1 MANEQLSLFSAENQ
15 IVSLKDVAL
24 QLSVSQATVRNW
36 IHSGFLKTTNGVF
49 LQSDID
55 SFMARQLRDKLKSRA
70 NKIRKDSH
78 NQRELSMVIQGIIHA
93 DELTGEEIAIK
104 YESSLSESFKNKE
117 GIYYTPTYIVSDMLG
132 SITETHN
139 KFFLDPCC
147 GSGNFILEA
156 LRKGFSPENVFGYD
170 TDENAVIITKK
181 RIFELTGYDSPNI
194 VCGDFL
200 KLAKTLKQR
209 FDYVFTNPPWGK
221 KMIKSL
227 KEQYASLY
235 HAGNSYDTCSLF
247 YFASL
252 SLLNQ
257 GGVIGFLLP
266 EAFFNI
272 GTFEDAR
279 KSLLLHKVLRLV
291 DYQRPFK
298 GLLTKAKAF
307 VMAKEGQ
314 MDCDSVIC
322 EVFNKKKHTRSQNG
336 FLDLPKHILNFELSE
351 EENDVIR
358 HVYALPHVMLKDNAI
373 WALGIVTGNNDKF
386 CKTTQEDGSVPIFRG
401 KDIFPDYVSESG
413 LFIDRNLENCQQVA
427 PKEYY
432 EADEKV
438 IYRFINNKII
448 CYHDTEQRYILN
460 SANLFILKPLFPI
473 SYKNLVD
480 LLNSDFMNWLFQSV
494 FCTHKILRSD
504 LEELPIWTD
513 YFIKNDLFSEKTLI
527 DYLKIENKNG
537 TYCIKK

>member
-1 MANEQLSLFSAENQ
+1 MANEQLSLFSIENQ

-36 IHSGFLKTTNGVF
+36 IHSGFLNASNGVIY
-49 LQSDID
+49 QSDID
-55 SFMARQLRDKLKSRA
+55 SFVAGKFQDKLKSRA

-78 NQRELSMVIQGIIHA
+78 NQLELSTMIQEVIQS
-93 DELTGEEIAIK
+93 DELTGDDIAAK

-117 GIYYTPTYIVSDMLG
+117 GIYYTPTYIVSDMLDC
-132 SITETHN
+132 ITEVRD

-147 GSGNFILEA
+147 GSGNFIVES

-170 TDENAVIITKK
+170 TDENAVKITRK

-200 KLAKTLKQR
+200 KMAKTLKKR

-221 KMIKSL
+221 KMVKSV
-227 KEQYASLY
+227 KEQYASVY
-235 HAGNSYDTCSLF
+235 HAGNSCDTCSLF

-257 GGVIGFLLP
+257 GGVMGFLLP

-279 KSLLLHKVLRLV
+279 KSLLLYKVLRMM

-307 VMAKEGQ
+307 VMAKMGL
-314 MDCDSVIC
+314 MDGDSVIC
-322 EVFNKKKHTRSQNG
+322 EVFNQKKHTRSQNG
-336 FLDLPKHILNFELSE
+336 FLDLPKHILNFEMSE

-358 HVYALPHVMLKDNAI
+358 HVYAIPHVTLKDNAV

-386 CKTTQEDGSVPIFRG
+386 CKTTQEEGSVPIFRG
-401 KDIFPDYVSESG
+401 KDIFPDHVSESG
-413 LFIDRNLENCQQVA
+413 LFIDKNLENCQQVA

-432 EADEKV
+432 EAEEKV

-448 CYHDTEQRYILN
+448 CHYDTNQRYILN
-460 SANLFILKPLFPI
+460 SANLFILKPSFPV

-494 FCTHKILRSD
+494 FCTHKILRGD

-513 YFIKNDLFSEKTLI
+513 YFIQNDVFSEETLLY
-527 DYLKIENKNG
+527 YLKIEKKDG
-537 TYCIKK
+537 TYSIKK